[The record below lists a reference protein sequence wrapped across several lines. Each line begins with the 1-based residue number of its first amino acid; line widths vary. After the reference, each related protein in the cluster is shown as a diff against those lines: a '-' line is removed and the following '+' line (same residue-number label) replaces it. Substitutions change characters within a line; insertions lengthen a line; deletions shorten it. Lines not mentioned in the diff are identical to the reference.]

1 MTTQTKV
8 MLMSADNHIVEPPDL
23 WTSRIEPKFRDR
35 APRLVE
41 GADHDWWYVE
51 GDQCLGSMGNTT
63 NAGARFRTDRPDEIP
78 AEGRWESVLPGAYD
92 PHAAVKDMDHDGVYG
107 GVLFPTLCVGGM
119 WRIKDSELLSAIC
132 RCYNDWMA
140 EFCKPYPDRLK
151 GAAMINVDNVSEAVE
166 ELERAKALGL
176 NSCFITVYPQHERQ
190 YHSPEYDPFWDAAQS
205 LNLPISL
212 HSGSDRDFLPMNLYD
227 PADPNQPLGVI
238 YSTNDYWIRRSL
250 TSMIWSG
257 VFERFPN
264 LKVASIE
271 NEAGWAGQWL
281 YKMDLL
287 HRDRGMM
294 WRRFKDNMKPSDFFH
309 RNCAIGF
316 QEDWVAVKSREAI
329 GVGNLMWGS
338 DYPHTEGTW
347 PDSHR
352 IIREIFDDVTD
363 EELRKMTVTNTS
375 AFFNIEEPV

>member
-23 WTSRIEPKFRDR
+23 WSSRIEPKFRDR
-35 APRLVE
+35 APKLVE

-92 PHAAVKDMDHDGVYG
+92 PHAAVKDMDLDGVYG

-140 EFCKPYPDRLK
+140 DFCKPYPDRLK

-257 VFERFPN
+257 VFERFPS

-294 WRRFKDNMKPSDFFH
+294 WRRFKDDMKPSDFFH

-352 IIREIFDDVTD
+352 IIREVFSDVTD
-363 EELRKMTVTNTS
+363 EELYQMTVTN
-375 AFFNIEEPV
+375 AARFFNIEQPA